1 MAERD
6 INTSTVA
13 LIGFIGALIV
23 FAIIVLL
30 QVVYFRWVSARE
42 AKDRQVP
49 PSEWSRVRTEQE
61 ARLNVPVPPQGTEAG
76 SLPIS
81 AAMDVVIKD
90 LHAGKPIREVSGRAT
105 GATAPPTAGA
115 SGETAPND
123 AAAPAA
129 PAEQA
134 NSAQDGTEGT
144 ALPGGS

>member
-61 ARLNVPVPPQGTEAG
+61 ARLSVPVPPQGNEPG

-90 LHAGKPIREVSGRAT
+90 LRAGKPIREVSGRAT
-105 GATAPPTAGA
+105 GATSPPTVNAADG
-115 SGETAPND
+115 TAPND
-123 AAAPAA
+123 ATAPAA
-129 PAEQA
+129 PAKPG
-134 NSAQDGTEGT
+134 NPAQNATEGT